1 MAEDLKDWRYDKK
14 ADHDRVTGI
23 LYPGDAE
30 TKYSKSNQ
38 PMNKVYTSVYPRE
51 LAIVNNL
58 PNEEEAS
65 RFILKALDLDENNRS
80 IHPTMDSPTE
90 LRTWLIPEER
100 HDAYRFMWRSM
111 IWLGCVGNTAMWLY
125 L

>member
-1 MAEDLKDWRYDKK
+1 MSEDLKNWRYDKVT
-14 ADHDRVTGI
+14 DNQRVTGI
-23 LYPGDAE
+23 LYPGDTE
-30 TKYSKSNQ
+30 TKFSKANVPLHKEWYNVNAAQ
-38 PMNKVYTSVYPRE
+38 I
-51 LAIVNNL
+51 AIVNKL

-65 RFILKALDLDENNRS
+65 RFILKALDLDEVNRS
-80 IHPTMDSPTE
+80 IHPSIDSPTE

-111 IWLGCVGNTAMWLY
+111 AYIGCVANTAMWLY